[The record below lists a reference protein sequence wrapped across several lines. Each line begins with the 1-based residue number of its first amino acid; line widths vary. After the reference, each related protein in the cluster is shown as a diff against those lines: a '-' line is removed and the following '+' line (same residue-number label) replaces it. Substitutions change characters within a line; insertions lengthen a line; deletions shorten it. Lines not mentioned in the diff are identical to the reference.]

1 MYTQPPYLGFN
12 VVEEVL
18 GVCNVYISRGVR
30 CLADTN
36 ILLQGGG
43 YTEYEI
49 YTLRNVDNI
58 LTQKAR
64 FMKQ

>member
-12 VVEEVL
+12 AVEEVL

-36 ILLQGGG
+36 ILLQGGV

-49 YTLRNVDNI
+49 YTLRNADNTP
-58 LTQKAR
+58 TQKVR
-64 FMKQ
+64 CMKQ